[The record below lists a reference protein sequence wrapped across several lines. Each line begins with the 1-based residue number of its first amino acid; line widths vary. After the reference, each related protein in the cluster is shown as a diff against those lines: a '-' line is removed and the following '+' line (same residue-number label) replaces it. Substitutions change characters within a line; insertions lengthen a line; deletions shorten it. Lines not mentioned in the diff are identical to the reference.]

1 MLSAFISSFTYKTNK
16 GKITIIW
23 LFLVTCC
30 KYPKEKN
37 YGQVVVEKIRKGM
50 QKEKEDKQLKRLDL
64 GIVAN
69 QTIQKTIEKHT
80 IAQFVHLGF

>member
-1 MLSAFISSFTYKTNK
+1 
-16 GKITIIW
+16 
-23 LFLVTCC
+23 
-30 KYPKEKN
+30 
-37 YGQVVVEKIRKGM
+37 M